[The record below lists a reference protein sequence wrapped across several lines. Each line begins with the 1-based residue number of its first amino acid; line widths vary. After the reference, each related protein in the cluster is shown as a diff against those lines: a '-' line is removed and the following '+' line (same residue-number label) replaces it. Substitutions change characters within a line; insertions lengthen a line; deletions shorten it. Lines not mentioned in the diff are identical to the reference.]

1 MADKTDDLIISI
13 STDTATIRRAM
24 KRLENDIASVSGNVV
39 KKFDAMGR
47 GIDDSMTTA
56 MQNRINQ
63 MVGVGTKA
71 SKEWTGVLAQQG
83 AELEKLR
90 TKYNPVFAAVKQ
102 YQSQVVGIQQ
112 AHRLGAISADEMAS
126 AIQRERKATLDSIAA
141 IKQRNSV
148 VREPLKSGPASF
160 QTSNIAAQF
169 QDIAVTSAMGMSPI
183 QIALQQGTQLSAVF
197 NEMGKGKAVL
207 QGIGA
212 AFASIV
218 SPVSLV
224 TIGVIAAGASLAQY
238 IASSGDL
245 KTADDIIKEHEE
257 HIKLLGPAYE
267 EALKKQQKYATESPA
282 VVNVLLEDD
291 QEQALK
297 TQAAAAAK
305 AVRQIFVATMRA
317 DDNTQLQSAFKPA
330 EQAINSFFASVRNG
344 EPSVVS
350 FREEIGRL
358 RESGELTRDAA
369 KSLLGFTKAAY
380 DTEIEMGNV
389 SGEVDKYAHAV
400 GALQDGINRLS
411 SDKARQELTSLMEK
425 AKSGEKSAADLQTAF
440 NKLSGAYPDL
450 SSARQ
455 ELSDLIAKF
464 GEAHAAAA
472 GFAKTT
478 AKGDLGWDLPKP
490 LSSGDF
496 DRRTSGQD
504 PLKKQLEDQAK
515 TLAPKKERRSDAERQ
530 AERNA
535 NAYRDLV
542 KSARDRIDQLK
553 LEEQLTGKT
562 GVAAE
567 AMRMKLELLQKAQD
581 KGRSVSEGQRIEIEK
596 LATEYGKAAEKVS
609 ALALAE
615 ELRFERDQMFRSPAE
630 QRVQS
635 TLRSAGIDPE
645 GDYGQMLAG
654 QIRLNEKL
662 AEAKFLTLDFAQGF
676 TQDLMNGVSATEA
689 LANAVGRL
697 GQQLLD
703 IALNQA
709 INQLFGNLLG
719 GGLFGGFKANTTMG
733 NFLKGIPGF
742 ATGTNNAPPGFAW
755 VGEKGPEL
763 VKFGGG
769 EQVVP
774 NDILR
779 SMANRTVSGPRVP
792 SIPQAANSNM
802 GHMNVDVGVSVD
814 NNGNLQAY
822 IKNVSRQETASTV
835 KAYDKAGPVRFA
847 RDSKQAGRRGMLNR

>member
-13 STDTATIRRAM
+13 STDTATIRRSL
-24 KRLENDIASVSGNVV
+24 KKLEGDIAAASGNIV
-39 KKFDAMGR
+39 KKFDAMGK
-47 GIDDSMTTA
+47 GIDNSMTTA
-56 MQNRINQ
+56 MQARIDQ
-63 MVGVGTKA
+63 MVGIGTKA
-71 SKEWTGVLAQQG
+71 AKQWNGVLAEQG
-83 AELEKLR
+83 AEMEKLR
-90 TKYNPVFAAVKQ
+90 AKYNPIFAAVKQ
-102 YQSQVVGIQQ
+102 YQSSVVGIQQ
-112 AHRLGAISADEMAS
+112 AHRLGAISAEEMTS

-141 IKQRNSV
+141 IKQRNSAIN
-148 VREPLKSGPASF
+148 SGPRGF
-160 QTSNIAAQF
+160 QTANIAAQF
-169 QDIAVTSAMGMSPI
+169 QDIAVTTAMGMSPI

-197 NEMGKGKAVL
+197 NEMGKGKAVI

-212 AFASIV
+212 AFASII

-224 TIGVIAAGASLAQY
+224 TIGVIAAGAALLQY
-238 IASSGDL
+238 VTSAGDI
-245 KTADDIIKEHEE
+245 KTADALLKEHETI
-257 HIKLLGPAYE
+257 IKSLGPAYE
-267 EALKKQQKYATESPA
+267 AVAQKQKQFLKQSESLANLKLQILIDEKQI
-282 VVNVLLEDD
+282 LL
-291 QEQALK
+291 
-297 TQAAAAAK
+297 
-305 AVRQIFVATMRA
+305 
-317 DDNTQLQSAFKPA
+317 LQSA
-330 EQAINSFFASVRNG
+330 QTAIGN
-344 EPSVVS
+344 
-350 FREEIGRL
+350 L
-358 RESGELTRDAA
+358 A
-369 KSLLGFTKAAY
+369 KSEGISLLGSKFEGARAAIERFQKSVQ
-380 DTEIEMGNV
+380 DGKPQVSAFQEEI
-389 SGEVDKYAHAV
+389 SR
-400 GALQDGINRLS
+400 LQDAGAITTKIAASLLKATEEAFSAENALSDLTGTVDGAAIAAQRFADGLSKVSSKKARDELQELFDKTVQGDGRFRDLIDAINRLS
-411 SDKARQELTSLMEK
+411 GTV
-425 AKSGEKSAADLQTAF
+425 
-440 NKLSGAYPDL
+440 PDL
-450 SSARQ
+450 SAHRNELISLAEAALTAR
-455 ELSDLIAKF
+455 
-464 GEAHAAAA
+464 EAVD
-472 GFAKTT
+472 GFAKSTP
-478 AKGDLGWDLPKP
+478 KGNRDQG
-490 LSSGDF
+490 LSDVSFNNRFGAND
-496 DRRTSGQD
+496 DIVNKLESQ
-504 PLKKQLEDQAK
+504 KKELEK
-515 TLAPKKERRSDAERQ
+515 KPKKSDAERQ
-530 AERNA
+530 AIRDA

-567 AMRMKLELLQKAQD
+567 TMRMKLELLQKAQD
-581 KGRSVSEGQRIEIEK
+581 KGRTVSEGQRKEIEK
-596 LATEYGKAAEKVS
+596 LAAEYGKAAEKVS

-635 TLRSAGIDPE
+635 TLRTAGIDPE

-662 AEAKFLTLDFAQGF
+662 AEAKDLTLDFAQGF
-676 TQDLMNGVSATEA
+676 TQDLRNGVSATEA

-719 GGLFGGFKANTTMG
+719 GGLFGGFKTNTTMG
-733 NFLKGIPGF
+733 NFIKGIPGF
-742 ATGTNNAPPGFAW
+742 AVGTNSAPGGLSL

-763 VKFGGG
+763 VNLPRGA
-769 EQVVP
+769 QVIP

-779 SMANRTVSGPRVP
+779 SMNNRPVSGPRVP